1 MVSNCLCNRELTVYN
16 TVLHSGADETV
27 ESFYFILFLNSKL
40 QVVKYLIKVQP
51 DGDKPLSTSFFLIL
65 FIEWKMNNL
74 ILPKMS
80 FTLKPTSI
88 IKKKK
93 KITYALHAPPFNLNP
108 DLTSLRVNVTD
119 NVNNKVM
126 MYTMRFWCIL
136 SFCKCYTAES
146 YLCLVFGKSWPWL
159 PRLCFS

>member
-1 MVSNCLCNRELTVYN
+1 MLGVMWKWFQTVCA
-16 TVLHSGADETV
+16 T
-27 ESFYFILFLNSKL
+27 ESLLFIIQSFIAEQIKLWSHFILFLNSKL

-51 DGDKPLSTSFFLIL
+51 DGDEPLSTSFFLIL
-65 FIEWKMNNL
+65 LLNERWTTWFSQKCHSLLNL
-74 ILPKMS
+74 LP
-80 FTLKPTSI
+80 LK
-88 IKKKK
+88 
-93 KITYALHAPPFNLNP
+93 NP